1 MNNSLAQQA
10 IQKALSGNWDEALE
24 LNKEIL
30 GNDPNNTDALN
41 RTARAYAELGKI
53 ELAKK
58 TAKKVLVIDP
68 FNTIALKAFDKWKS
82 MKNGVAYKS
91 EPVKPQLFLEEP
103 GKTKVV
109 FLINLGD
116 KGVIAKLDAGDDV
129 KLNAHGHKISICTK
143 DSKYLGRLPD
153 DISARMKTLISRG
166 YEYGVWV
173 KSVDKAEVKVFI
185 RELKRSSSS
194 SDVPSFSTEKI
205 DYISFTPPELVHKKE
220 SESDGEGVSDED
232 SNPSEE

>member
-1 MNNSLAQQA
+1 M
-10 IQKALSGNWDEALE
+10 
-24 LNKEIL
+24 
-30 GNDPNNTDALN
+30 
-41 RTARAYAELGKI
+41 
-53 ELAKK
+53 
-58 TAKKVLVIDP
+58 
-68 FNTIALKAFDKWKS
+68 
-82 MKNGVAYKS
+82 
-91 EPVKPQLFLEEP
+91 
-103 GKTKVV
+103 

-143 DSKYLGRLPD
+143 DSKYLGRIPD

-220 SESDGEGVSDED
+220 SEIDSDGVSDED
-232 SNPSEE
+232 SISSEE